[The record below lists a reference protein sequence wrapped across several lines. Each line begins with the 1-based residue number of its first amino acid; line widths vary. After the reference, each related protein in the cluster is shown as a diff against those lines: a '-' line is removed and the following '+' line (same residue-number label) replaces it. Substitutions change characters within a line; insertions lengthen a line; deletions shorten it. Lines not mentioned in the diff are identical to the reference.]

1 MAWTVQVLRYR
12 WREKLDLRPAVER
25 NEWRGV
31 SCKFRTLKSL
41 ASPVAQH
48 SVAAIPLT
56 PQSLRECPGCGM
68 FQMVESLAPRR
79 MARCPRCNTLLRRT
93 GADPVATAF
102 ALNLAAVGI
111 LGISCATTMLTV
123 SKVGM
128 VHSAT
133 LFSGPQGLRSHGL
146 AELAV
151 VVLFTTIA
159 APILKLFMTLYVLTG
174 LRMAVPPLHLRV
186 VFAWVERLRPWS
198 MIEVY
203 LLGVAVA
210 YVKLSALVNIEIGVA
225 LYALAVLL
233 VTMIAADAA
242 LDSQGVW
249 ERIDRRALPLAT
261 LPHAAEPASYGAA
274 GAIGCRTCGLVSLPL
289 APGESECPRCGSRLH
304 RRENDSIQHCWALS
318 LAAMVLYLPANYYP
332 VLTLQQLGAGSPST
346 ILGGV
351 KELLESGM
359 YPLAAL
365 VFFASVAVP
374 ILKLISLIV
383 LLVSTQTGSMKRLR
397 DRTVLFRIVSAIGR
411 WSMIDV
417 FMISILVALVQ
428 FGAAVTID
436 PGVGAL
442 AFAGVVVVTIF
453 AAESF
458 DPRLMWDAAE
468 AKAAGKHT

>member
-1 MAWTVQVLRYR
+1 MGPR
-12 WREKLDLRPAVER
+12 
-25 NEWRGV
+25 
-31 SCKFRTLKSL
+31 
-41 ASPVAQH
+41 
-48 SVAAIPLT
+48 SVAH
-56 PQSLRECPGCGM
+56 
-68 FQMVESLAPRR
+68 
-79 MARCPRCNTLLRRT
+79 CPRCNTMLRRT

-102 ALNLAAVGI
+102 ALNVAAVGI

-128 VHSAT
+128 IHSAT
-133 LFSGPQGLRSHGL
+133 LFSGPLGLRSHGL
-146 AELAV
+146 AELGL

-174 LRMAVPPLHLRV
+174 LRMALPPLHLRM
-186 VFAWVERLRPWS
+186 VFAWVERLQPWS

-210 YVKLSALVNIEIGVA
+210 YVKLSDLVHIEIGVA

-242 LDSQGVW
+242 LDRQTVW

-261 LPHAAEPASYGAA
+261 LPHATEPALHGAA
-274 GAIGCRTCGLVSLPL
+274 GAIGCRTCGLVSMPL
-289 APGESECPRCGSRLH
+289 AAGENECPRCGSRLH
-304 RRENDSIQHCWALS
+304 RREHDSIQHCWALS
-318 LAAMVLYLPANYYP
+318 LAAVVLYLPANYYP

-374 ILKLISLIV
+374 ILKLISLII
-383 LLVSTQTGSMKRLR
+383 LLVSTQTGSMQRLR
-397 DRTVLFRIVSAIGR
+397 DRAVLFRIVSAIGR

-442 AFAGVVVVTIF
+442 AFAGVVIVTIF

-468 AKAAGKHT
+468 AKATGKHP